1 MAESEDAAES
11 PLSSSLSGLSARA
24 GFAQVEKLLGAHKIV
39 RVHNTAGAF

>member
-11 PLSSSLSGLSARA
+11 PLSGLSARA
-24 GFAQVEKLLGAHKIV
+24 GFDSVERLLATHKIV